1 MLRQLL
7 PIALVVRVVDVVV
20 VYSFSDIQTLC
31 CGWRDCGDGYYVYG
45 ISQSTRRLVLDLAR
59 REALVLLLFRVVIGV
74 MTRNCVA
81 VINAN
86 PAQNDV
92 RFLCVNAM
100 K

>member
-1 MLRQLL
+1 M
-7 PIALVVRVVDVVV
+7 
-20 VYSFSDIQTLC
+20 
-31 CGWRDCGDGYYVYG
+31 YG